1 VYHRKQYLIVRIIG
15 GSKSGII
22 IHAPQNLPVR
32 PTTDRSKESLFNILE
47 NKLDW
52 EGLICLDLFTGT
64 GNISY
69 ELASRGVAEITSVDK
84 DFGCVRFVKETA
96 VKLGFKQIQV
106 RKQDVFVYLKSETK
120 TYDLI
125 FADPPYAL
133 DKIVDLS
140 SLVFE
145 KGLLSKTGYLII
157 EHGSHLDLSSQSG
170 FFEGRKY
177 GQSTFS
183 FFRNPNTHQEIIPN
197 P

>member
-1 VYHRKQYLIVRIIG
+1 MRIIG

-47 NKLDW
+47 NRYDW
-52 EGLICLDLFTGT
+52 EGLKALDLFTGT

-69 ELASRGVAEITSVDK
+69 ELASRGVAEIFSVDK
-84 DFGCVRFVKETA
+84 DFGCVKFVKETA
-96 VKLGFKQIQV
+96 SKLGFGAIQV
-106 RKQDVFVYLKSETK
+106 RKQDVFSFLKNDDSV
-120 TYDLI
+120 YDLI

-140 SLVFE
+140 VLIFE
-145 KGLLSKTGYLII
+145 RNLLSKEGLLVI
-157 EHGSHLDLSSQSG
+157 EHGSHLDLSIQKG
-170 FFEGRKY
+170 FFESRKY

-183 FFRNPNTHQEIIPN
+183 FFKNPETIITN
-197 P
+197 

>member
-1 VYHRKQYLIVRIIG
+1 MRIIG

-47 NKLDW
+47 NRLDW
-52 EGLICLDLFTGT
+52 EGLKCLDLFTGT

-69 ELASRGVAEITSVDK
+69 ELASRGVAEINSIDK
-84 DFGCVRFVKETA
+84 DFGCVKFVKETA
-96 VKLGFKQIQV
+96 NKLGFKQIQV
-106 RKQDVFVYLKSETK
+106 RKQDVFAYLKSETK
-120 TYDLI
+120 VYDLI

-140 SLVFE
+140 VMVLE
-145 KGLLSKTGYLII
+145 KGLLSENGYLII
-157 EHGSHLDLSSQSG
+157 EHGSHLDLSHQSG

-183 FFRNPNTHQEIIPN
+183 FFRNSTNQTEIK
-197 P
+197 